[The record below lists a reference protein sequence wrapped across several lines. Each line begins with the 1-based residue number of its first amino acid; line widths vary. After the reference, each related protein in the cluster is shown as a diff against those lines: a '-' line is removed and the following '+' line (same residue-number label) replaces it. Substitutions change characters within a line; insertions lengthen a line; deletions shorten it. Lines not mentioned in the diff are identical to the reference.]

1 LSANGKFSRANID
14 ANNAINGNMTTEE
27 GEKYTRRADET
38 RLLIDE
44 LMQKKEKELTEVSF
58 RVPKTKA
65 AKPSLFSVE
74 DGSSLNFSTISFSLY
89 KPWL

>member
-44 LMQKKEKELTEVSF
+44 LILVYTSLGYELPY
-58 RVPKTKA
+58 R
-65 AKPSLFSVE
+65 L
-74 DGSSLNFSTISFSLY
+74 
-89 KPWL
+89 

>member
-1 LSANGKFSRANID
+1 MLIANGKFSRANID

-44 LMQKKEKELTEVSF
+44 LSAYNNLC
-58 RVPKTKA
+58 
-65 AKPSLFSVE
+65 
-74 DGSSLNFSTISFSLY
+74 
-89 KPWL
+89 